1 MAGSTPTA
9 AELGREY
16 LRALAAHDKAGIMAL
31 LADDFALEVPCD
43 VAGNNDKSDS
53 WYGLEAADANYDMA
67 FKIIADT
74 TYVDFEVTPGKDDN
88 VAFIETM
95 GAMTMANGRPYKNR
109 YVFRFDARDGKLFRI
124 REYCNPVTSA
134 IAFGLPLPQS
144 SDDGVGNRFV

>member
-31 LADDFALEVPCD
+31 LAEGFALEVPCD

-53 WYGLEAADANYDMA
+53 WYGLEAADKNYDEA
-67 FKIIADT
+67 FRIIADT
-74 TYVDFEVTPGKDDN
+74 TYVDFEVTPGKDDT

-109 YVFRFDARDGKLFRI
+109 YVFRFDAKDGKLWRI

-144 SDDGVGNRFV
+144 SSDGADIRFV